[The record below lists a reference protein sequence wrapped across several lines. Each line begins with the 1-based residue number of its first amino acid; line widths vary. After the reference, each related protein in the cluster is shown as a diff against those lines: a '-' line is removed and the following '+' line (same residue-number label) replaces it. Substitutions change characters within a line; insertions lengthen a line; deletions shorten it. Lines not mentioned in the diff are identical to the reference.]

1 MAVTVEQLKDVKDA
15 AQEVLG
21 DFSEKIKDVDV
32 GEVVQHLTPM
42 RKKRQARRG
51 RRIVLLVLLGLG
63 VGVAVSLY
71 LRKRNEQQ
79 LPDVA
84 PDAFGAGVME
94 QRGGD
99 SMLIGSRT
107 PDSE

>member
-1 MAVTVEQLKDVKDA
+1 MAVTVEQLKDVKEA
-15 AQEVLG
+15 AQEALG

-32 GEVVQHLTPM
+32 VQHLTPA
-42 RKKRQARRG
+42 RKKRRARRG
-51 RRIVLLVLLGLG
+51 RRMILLVLVGLG
-63 VGVAVSLY
+63 VGVGVSIY
-71 LRKRNEQQ
+71 LRKRNEQE

-99 SMLIGSRT
+99 PMLIGSRT
-107 PDSE
+107 PDSD